1 MGLLFTDGSFYC
13 PTFALLVAVLIII
26 ILAIILVS
34 YFGSNLPSWLKWVFG
49 IIISLLIISE
59 TIFTASRLFPKS
71 PILKKLADAL
81 MCPDSEHDESYIRK
95 REEILKEVY
104 EKQSESS
111 KETQTTPPPKTP
123 AKPKRRPVSRPMEP
137 VELYEQ
143 ELPEQQARRVSQEE
157 LVQILQVPQLALTPE
172 QREIIALP
180 PPPRPTPLVT
190 TQETP
195 QAEVIPPIIVQ
206 PLSEIEV
213 KRRAAVAR
221 KKEAEKTIQQVAG

>member
-1 MGLLFTDGSFYC
+1 MLFRS
-13 PTFALLVAVLIII
+13 
-26 ILAIILVS
+26 
-34 YFGSNLPSWLKWVFG
+34 
-49 IIISLLIISE
+49 
-59 TIFTASRLFPKS
+59 
-71 PILKKLADAL
+71 
-81 MCPDSEHDESYIRK
+81 
-95 REEILKEVY
+95 LKEVY
-104 EKQSESS
+104 EKQSEPL
-111 KETQTTPPPKTP
+111 KETQTTPLPKTP
-123 AKPKRRPVSRPMEP
+123 AIPKRRPVSRPMEK

-180 PPPRPTPLVT
+180 PPPRPIPLVT

-206 PLSEIEV
+206 PLSEIET